1 MKKPI
6 VNVNE
11 AEFKPRPP
19 QYAPTGEA
27 ADAFEVRT
35 ARLSELLG
43 AKRLGYNISAVPP
56 GKAAY
61 PLHSHRVN
69 EELFLVLAGEGE
81 LRVGETIYPLRQGDL
96 IGCPPGGPETAH
108 QIRNTGA
115 SELRYLAVSTQDSPE
130 ICDYP
135 DSGKFGVYAS
145 LPPDADGKPQFFYFM
160 GRQAMALDY
169 WDDEGK
175 S

>member
-1 MKKPI
+1 VKKPI

-11 AEFKPRPP
+11 AVLKPRRP
-19 QYAPTGEA
+19 QHAPTGAA
-27 ADAFEVRT
+27 ADAFEAKT

-43 AKRLGYNISAVPP
+43 AKRLSYNISAVPP

-81 LRVGETIYPLRQGDL
+81 LRVGETIYPLREGDL
-96 IGCPPGGPETAH
+96 IG
-108 QIRNTGA
+108 
-115 SELRYLAVSTQDSPE
+115 
-130 ICDYP
+130 
-135 DSGKFGVYAS
+135 
-145 LPPDADGKPQFFYFM
+145 
-160 GRQAMALDY
+160 
-169 WDDEGK
+169 K